1 MALHLKDLIAKA
13 ESKGIKAKEDPPIL
27 AGFLKPWQE
36 ESILFNK
43 TNEALTLDEKNI
55 QKKDI
60 TIKKRKFSQNKEKN
74 RQQTDNKPI
83 TNRQQTNNKVA
94 TNRQQENILK
104 TKYKQSGNKVE
115 AQPATQLIT
124 KWQQTDNKAATNDKF
139 SSIIG
144 LQRAIIIFI
153 YSECKIAR
161 SKTTGNLTLEHLS
174 MALNSPTGSI
184 KSTIQRLEKKKLLQ
198 RVEYKNGRGG
208 WSRYAIPDSLYQE
221 LLQYETGNKLA
232 INWQQTGNKVEAQLA
247 TEPATRLSSSSSIYN
262 NNKTTTIELPKE
274 WIEIDISSLEDIG
287 FSQNHLIQLFKI
299 ETFTT
304 QSVEDSIEYFAF
316 DLKNNNKL
324 REIKTNPLSY
334 FMGIL
339 KRSGVYTAP
348 ENYESP
354 RDRAMR
360 LYLAKQKEIKQ
371 KRETMENELFDLAFS
386 DWEVKLGE
394 EERSHIIPEEVKK
407 MKFRGASLS
416 ALKEYFRE
424 SMWPEERVKIEVEN
438 LKEN

>member
-232 INWQQTGNKVEAQLA
+232 INWQQTGNKVEAQPA
-247 TEPATRLSSSSSIYN
+247 TEPATRLSSSSIY

-424 SMWPEERVKIEVEN
+424 SMWPEERMKIGVKN

>member
-43 TNEALTLDEKNI
+43 TDEALTLDEKNI

-60 TIKKRKFSQNKEKN
+60 TIKKRKISQNKEKN
-74 RQQTDNKPI
+74 RQQTDNKLI
-83 TNRQQTNNKVA
+83 TNRQQSGNKTDNKLI
-94 TNRQQENILK
+94 TNRQQENIVK
-104 TKYKQSGNKVE
+104 TKNK
-115 AQPATQLIT
+115 
-124 KWQQTDNKAATNDKF
+124 
-139 SSIIG
+139 
-144 LQRAIIIFI
+144 
-153 YSECKIAR
+153 
-161 SKTTGNLTLEHLS
+161 
-174 MALNSPTGSI
+174 
-184 KSTIQRLEKKKLLQ
+184 
-198 RVEYKNGRGG
+198 
-208 WSRYAIPDSLYQE
+208 
-221 LLQYETGNKLA
+221 
-232 INWQQTGNKVEAQLA
+232 QTGNKVEAQPA
-247 TEPATRLSSSSSIYN
+247 TEPATRLSSSSSIY

-304 QSVEDSIEYFAF
+304 QSVKDSIEHFAF

-339 KRSGVYTAP
+339 KRSGIYTAP

-386 DWEVKLGE
+386 DWEAKLGE